1 MQMSEADIESVIR
14 MKGKARQ
21 MDVLEVDPTGATG
34 LVDGSG
40 AILLD
45 VREDNEWSAGHAPGA
60 VHVRLGDL
68 DPRSFDTTSPVVA
81 VCRSGNR
88 SGSAAKKLAAAGVTV
103 YNLVGGMKAWR
114 EAGRPVIRDDG
125 SAGTVV

>member
-1 MQMSEADIESVIR
+1 M
-14 MKGKARQ
+14 G
-21 MDVLEVDPTGATG
+21 VLEVDPIRAQG
-34 LVDGSG
+34 LVDESV

-45 VREDNEWSAGHAPGA
+45 VREDDEWIAGHAPGA
-60 VHVRLGDL
+60 IHVRLGEL
-68 DPRSFDTTSPVVA
+68 DVRTFDTTTPVVA

-114 EAGRPVIRDDG
+114 DAGRPVIRDDG
-125 SAGTVV
+125 TDGTVL

>member
-1 MQMSEADIESVIR
+1 
-14 MKGKARQ
+14 
-21 MDVLEVDPTGATG
+21 MDVLEVDPNGATG
-34 LVDGSG
+34 LVDESA

-45 VREDNEWSAGHAPGA
+45 VREDDEWKAGHAPGA
-60 VHVRLGDL
+60 IHVRLGDV
-68 DPRSFDTTSPVVA
+68 DPRSFDTSAPVVA

-114 EAGRPVIRDDG
+114 DAGQPVIRDDG
-125 SAGTVV
+125 TDGTVL

>member
-1 MQMSEADIESVIR
+1 
-14 MKGKARQ
+14 

-68 DPRSFDTTSPVVA
+68 DPRTFDTAAPVVA

-114 EAGRPVIRDDG
+114 ESGRPVIRDDG
-125 SAGTVV
+125 SAGVVI

>member
-1 MQMSEADIESVIR
+1 
-14 MKGKARQ
+14 
-21 MDVLEVDPTGATG
+21 MDVLQVDPIAAMR
-34 LVDGSG
+34 LVDESG

-45 VREDNEWSAGHAPGA
+45 VREDDEWAAGHAPGA
-60 VHVRLGDL
+60 VHLRLGRL
-68 DPRSFDTTSPVVA
+68 DPGTFAASAPVVA

-88 SGSAAKKLAAAGVTV
+88 SGSAARKLAAAGVTV

-125 SAGTVV
+125 TPGTVL